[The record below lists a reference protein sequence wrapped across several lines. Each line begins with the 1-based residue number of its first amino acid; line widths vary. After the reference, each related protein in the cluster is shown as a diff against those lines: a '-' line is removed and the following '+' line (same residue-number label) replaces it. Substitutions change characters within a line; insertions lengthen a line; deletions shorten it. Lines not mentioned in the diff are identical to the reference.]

1 MMTRADL
8 QTVKID
14 GAPMTFGEY
23 YDNLDS
29 YVRFHG
35 ITELDEEYPLPH
47 DYARSMWIEEL
58 PIEVAAMQIA
68 QEGC

>member
-1 MMTRADL
+1 MNRADL
-8 QTVKID
+8 LTINID
-14 GAPMTFGEY
+14 GAAMTFGEY

-35 ITELDEEYPLPH
+35 ITELDEEYPLPT
-47 DYARSMWIEEL
+47 DYAKSMWLEQL